1 MMLYN
6 KTYNLDKML
15 GDHLQPVSYEI
26 PLPPSELKG
35 RPLARAADLYIHA
48 PRDRDNSHGEA
59 RSGGAPKTSA
69 A

>member
-1 MMLYN
+1 
-6 KTYNLDKML
+6 
-15 GDHLQPVSYEI
+15 VSYEI